1 MERCATLQ
9 PDWVGWILARNLFI
23 MLIFFGGWHHFLY
36 ASPFRQKLAD
46 KKYNPRDY
54 NPTRDRKLPSPRA
67 YPAHPTRPPRG
78 LNRRDGSGG
87 VVGRDAYD
95 LGDHHLVMFRDRAAA
110 PHGDAPAAA
119 LH

>member
-67 YPAHPTRPPRG
+67 YSPFLAET
-78 LNRRDGSGG
+78 
-87 VVGRDAYD
+87 
-95 LGDHHLVMFRDRAAA
+95 
-110 PHGDAPAAA
+110 
-119 LH
+119 

>member
-36 ASPFRQKLAD
+36 SSPFRQKLAD

-54 NPTRDRKLPSPRA
+54 NPTRDRELPTPR
-67 YPAHPTRPPRG
+67 TCPPF
-78 LNRRDGSGG
+78 L
-87 VVGRDAYD
+87 AET
-95 LGDHHLVMFRDRAAA
+95 
-110 PHGDAPAAA
+110 
-119 LH
+119 

>member
-1 MERCATLQ
+1 MERCATLR

-54 NPTRDRKLPSPRA
+54 NPTRDRELPTLRTC
-67 YPAHPTRPPRG
+67 PTPPRPVAVG
-78 LNRRDGSGG
+78 TQSVRR
-87 VVGRDAYD
+87 VGRRC
-95 LGDHHLVMFRDRAAA
+95 GQ
-110 PHGDAPAAA
+110 GC
-119 LH
+119 